1 MASSLA
7 QVARTRAQAI
17 VDRLP
22 EVERTDNPIGCYFL
36 VRRKIFGQ
44 VATVLDPQSQPLTM
58 VVARPDP
65 AEREALLAIGH
76 PYFSRGAWDDRLGRI
91 AMVVDAHTDWDEV
104 AELFT
109 DSYRITAPKKLAA
122 LLDSQDSA

>member
-1 MASSLA
+1 MASTLA
-7 QVARTRAQAI
+7 QVARTRAPAI

-22 EVERTDNPIGCYFL
+22 EVERTDNPLGCYFL

-65 AEREALLAIGH
+65 VEREALLAIGH

-91 AMVVDAHTDWDEV
+91 AMLVEAHTDWDEV
-104 AELFT
+104 AELLT
-109 DSYRITAPKKLAA
+109 ESYRITAPKKLVA